1 MQRRVV
7 RRRTKIKG
15 GKGVVKKIRI
25 VVMGM
30 RSRVIE
36 IYLKNNYVECMAEKR
51 KCGDGITRVRVIREQ
66 QNLR

>member
-1 MQRRVV
+1 VV
-7 RRRTKIKG
+7 RRRMDIRRW
-15 GKGVVKKIRI
+15 GKGVVEKVRI

-36 IYLKNNYVECMAEKR
+36 MYLKNNYVECMAEKR